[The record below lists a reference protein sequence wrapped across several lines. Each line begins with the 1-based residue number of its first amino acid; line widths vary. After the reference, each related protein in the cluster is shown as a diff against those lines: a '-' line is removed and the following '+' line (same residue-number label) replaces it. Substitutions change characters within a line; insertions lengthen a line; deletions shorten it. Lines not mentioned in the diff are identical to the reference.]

1 MSRGRPRSPEVRQRV
16 LQLLA
21 EIGDAEVVAQR
32 VGLSRRAVATIVRE
46 AARANAPERPGTP
59 RSST

>member
-21 EIGDAEVVAQR
+21 EIGDTEVVAQR
-32 VGLSRRAVATIVRE
+32 VGLSRRAVATIARQ
-46 AARANAPERPGTP
+46 AARTNDPERPGTP